1 MGIFEEDRLMT
12 ASETGI
18 MHAVWS
24 SEENE
29 DISIPDLIERIEEII
44 GIRYA
49 RTTVV
54 TFLLKLSDK
63 GMVRTYRKG
72 KLSYAHALME
82 KEEYRK
88 ILTRKHL
95 EEWYSGDVD
104 AMMGDATSKN

>member
-1 MGIFEEDRLMT
+1 MGIFEEERLMT
-12 ASETGI
+12 ASETAI

-24 SEENE
+24 SEE
-29 DISIPDLIERIEEII
+29 DISIPDLIVRIEEMT
-44 GIRYA
+44 GVCYA

-72 KLSYAHALME
+72 KLSFAHALVE

-88 ILTRKHL
+88 ILTTNLVK
-95 EEWYSGDVD
+95 EWYDGDVD
-104 AMMGDATSKN
+104 AMVRDASMN